1 MYMAE
6 KTSYDFEVAPREVD
20 FTLRMTLPSLVGAV
34 LDTAGVDARRKGFGI
49 DELNKEN
56 VSWVLS
62 RMALEIDERPMQ
74 YAPYR
79 IETWVNEFNR
89 MLTTRNF
96 TLHDAA
102 GRTFGRAVTQWCVID
117 LEARRAV
124 DLTRLAAMCADK
136 IVDAP
141 SPAEKPRKLA
151 AIAPVRSREHRVV
164 YSDIDFN
171 RHVNTLR
178 YVGMM
183 CDMLP
188 LECHVAERPVR
199 FDIHFLHEC
208 SYGQLLCVG
217 CEERETGALFE
228 ISCEGRAAVRAA
240 LAWQPQ

>member
-1 MYMAE
+1 MAE
-6 KTSYDFEVAPREVD
+6 KTSYDFEVTPQEVD
-20 FTLRMTLPSLVGAV
+20 FTLRMTVPSLVGAV

-49 DELNKEN
+49 DELNKDN

-62 RMALEIDERPMQ
+62 RMALEIDERPRQ

-96 TLHDAA
+96 MLLDAA
-102 GRTFGRAVTQWCVID
+102 GRPFGRAVTQWCVID
-117 LEARRAV
+117 LEARRAI
-124 DLTRLAAMCADK
+124 DLTALAAMCADK

-141 SPAEKPRKLA
+141 SPMEKPRKLA
-151 AIAPVRSREHRVV
+151 AIVPSDSREHRVV

-183 CDMLP
+183 FDMLP
-188 LECHVAERPVR
+188 FERHLAARPMR

-208 SYGQLLCVG
+208 SYGQLLGVG
-217 CEERETGALFE
+217 CEERGAETLFE

-240 LAWQPQ
+240 LAWR

>member
-6 KTSYDFEVAPREVD
+6 KTSYEFEAVPQEVD
-20 FTLRMTLPSLVGAV
+20 FTLRMTVPALVGAV

-62 RMALEIDERPMQ
+62 RMAIEIDERPRQ
-74 YAPYR
+74 YASYR

-96 TLHDAA
+96 TLHDAE

-124 DLTRLAAMCADK
+124 DLTELAARCADK

-151 AIAPVRSREHRVV
+151 AIAPTCCREHRVV

-178 YVGMM
+178 YIDMM
-183 CDMLP
+183 FDMLP
-188 LECHVAERPVR
+188 YDRYVADRPLRLDV
-199 FDIHFLHEC
+199 HFLHEC
-208 SYGQLLCVG
+208 GYGQLLGVG
-217 CEERETGALFE
+217 CEERESATLFE
-228 ISCEGRAAVRAA
+228 ISCEGTAAVRAS
-240 LAWQPQ
+240 LVWK